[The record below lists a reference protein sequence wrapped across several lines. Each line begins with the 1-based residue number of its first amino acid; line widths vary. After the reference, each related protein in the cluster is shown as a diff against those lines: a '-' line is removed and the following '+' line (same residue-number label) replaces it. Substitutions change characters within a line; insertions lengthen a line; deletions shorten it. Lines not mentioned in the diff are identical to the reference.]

1 MKVADIWIPS
11 SAHIQWCKV
20 LDSLSL
26 KIPLFLTQKER
37 SDTSSRKNHGT
48 QPEVSSQDPHHQIQG
63 AGLLL
68 LAGSLPKQ
76 RAAVWGW
83 DISCRDLFHRSATS
97 QGKKPLQPK
106 LDAAKGEWNSPP
118 GTYPAPGPSDYL
130 PWYFPLKGWALNL
143 VFRACPNQLEE
154 DWNSLIPS
162 ATVLHP
168 EWDGKTLYQETGPL
182 GFNTVLTQHVTRLH
196 ASGFPHKKMGKQG
209 YEDCSSSCR
218 VSSISINEPLCQC
231 SSLFILFRYHCLFL
245 FSFLV
250 RIYSKG
256 R

>member
-1 MKVADIWIPS
+1 MQIENWPRRKFSWILVWACPPPTGWVHRDRTYLVPVSLVKVADIWMPS
-11 SAHIQWCKV
+11 RAHIQWCKV

-48 QPEVSSQDPHHQIQG
+48 QPAVSSQDPHHQIQG

-83 DISCRDLFHRSATS
+83 DIPCRDLFHRSAAP

-118 GTYPAPGPSDYL
+118 GTCPAPGPSDCL
-130 PWYFPLKGWALNL
+130 PWYFPLKGWAWNL
-143 VFRACPNQLEE
+143 VFRAGPNQTGRRLKFIWSPQLQCCIHSGMER
-154 DWNSLIPS
+154 
-162 ATVLHP
+162 
-168 EWDGKTLYQETGPL
+168 LYTRKQDPW
-182 GFNTVLTQHVTRLH
+182 VLTQ
-196 ASGFPHKKMGKQG
+196 F
-209 YEDCSSSCR
+209 
-218 VSSISINEPLCQC
+218 
-231 SSLFILFRYHCLFL
+231 
-245 FSFLV
+245 
-250 RIYSKG
+250 
-256 R
+256 